1 MSDKPFDD
9 FADAIYTEMAGMDVQ
24 LDPDPLQ
31 FGPKRLNQKTA
42 LLRKYLSRLEAIFL
56 DLSQQQARH
65 KRKLRAAQ
73 FLLDQ
78 HRKDLFANDPH
89 VRAGR
94 AVSERTAIADGMLIA
109 EVREVEE
116 HQNAVED
123 LETIL
128 GLVKVKRIDL
138 KDVQGRLR
146 DQLKICQEE
155 IGLGARWGSKSPK
168 GFELQPGQGF
178 ATAEDMDAVD
188 EAFLIVKDA
197 LPPETMLPISD
208 EPDEEEDTEEETETL
223 LKGAVSPVPFTP
235 PPVTPPPAPSTVD
248 QKKQADMDA
257 FLSAPIH
264 MPAAPAPSPFTSPS
278 NANLV
283 NTAIDLDDILNSF

>member
-1 MSDKPFDD
+1 MTK
-9 FADAIYTEMAGMDVQ
+9 MDVQ

-123 LETIL
+123 LETII

-178 ATAEDMDAVD
+178 ATAEDTESVE

-208 EPDEEEDTEEETETL
+208 EPEEEEDTEETEAA
-223 LKGAVSPVPFTP
+223 LKEAVYTAPSPITP
-235 PPVTPPPAPSTVD
+235 PLVITPPAPATVD
-248 QKKQADMDA
+248 PQRQADMDA
-257 FLSAPIH
+257 FLSAPVH
-264 MPAAPAPSPFTSPS
+264 LPPATSSSPFTSPS

-283 NTAIDLDDILNSF
+283 SSIDLDEILNSF